1 MSLADGA
8 NCAPLIG
15 GMRPNSNPQI
25 PADIR
30 AALTPQQITRLE
42 RLLALP
48 APGHTIDYRVSTA
61 LLGRRFY
68 LALFSGRELRS
79 PRRVSDDG
87 QQRGFMDFLFEAVL
101 LCLAGVF
108 LVCLLALSGLVTLY
122 LVKSALGIDL
132 FEGPSVLHRFFFD

>member
-8 NCAPLIG
+8 DSALIVG
-15 GMRPNSNPQI
+15 GMTPNSNPQI

-42 RLLALP
+42 RMLAIP
-48 APGHTIDYRVSTA
+48 TPGHMIDYRVSTA

-79 PRRVSDDG
+79 PRRVTADG
-87 QQRGFMDFLFEAVL
+87 QHRGFMDFLFEAIL
-101 LCLAGVF
+101 LCLVVTC
-108 LVCLLALSGLVTLY
+108 LVCLLALAGLVTLY

-132 FEGPSVLHRFFFD
+132 LEGPSVLHRFFFD